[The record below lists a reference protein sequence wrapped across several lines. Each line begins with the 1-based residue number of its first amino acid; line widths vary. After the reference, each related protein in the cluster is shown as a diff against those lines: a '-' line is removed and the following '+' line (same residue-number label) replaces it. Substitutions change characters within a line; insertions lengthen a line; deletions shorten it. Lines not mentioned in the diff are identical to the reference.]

1 MNNKRIADYRN
12 TPFKIGE
19 KVKVRSRV
27 CGSKFQYGIITE
39 MSKGYS
45 TVTVTI
51 NSLEVKLEKYPTFT
65 LIKLEPEELI

>member
-1 MNNKRIADYRN
+1 MSNKQAADYYN
-12 TPFKIGE
+12 TPFKLQE
-19 KVKVRSRV
+19 KVKVRSSI
-27 CGSKFQYGIITE
+27 CANDFLYGIITE

-51 NSLEVKLEKYPTFT
+51 NSLEVELRKYPTFT